1 MSRDIVQ
8 YHYTMWPDH
17 DTPEP
22 LNLAVFHSQV
32 LRTSSDE
39 NRTPLVVHCRYI
51 KDIGPLPR
59 ICIFSFSE

>member
-1 MSRDIVQ
+1 MSRDIIQ

-32 LRTSSDE
+32 LRRSCDE
-39 NRTPLVVHCRYI
+39 NRTPLVVHCRYV
-51 KDIGPLPR
+51 KAIGP
-59 ICIFSFSE
+59 